1 VFDRYGRTGSNIVYG
16 MSLVRFEISITR
28 NEDQIQFQK
37 KEGILNINQNQIRS
51 KSGKFQSGILVS
63 LEGVEQTRMEQNVPI

>member
-1 VFDRYGRTGSNIVYG
+1 MFDRYGRTGSNIVYG